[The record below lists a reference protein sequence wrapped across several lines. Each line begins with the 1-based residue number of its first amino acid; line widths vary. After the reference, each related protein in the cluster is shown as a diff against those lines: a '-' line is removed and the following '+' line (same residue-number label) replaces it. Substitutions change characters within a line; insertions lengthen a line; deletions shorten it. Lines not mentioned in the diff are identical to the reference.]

1 MEPGGRWRELLDQ
14 RLAEAVADLGA
25 VPGVRG
31 LIVCGSIG
39 RGQPWPLSD
48 IDLVPIYAGSFE
60 PAGEVKR
67 RQALLIDWWA
77 SSGRAQTLDVGWLA
91 FLARAFLDW
100 PDRVRFDP
108 LVVAARV
115 RLWWRQALGARRDA
129 AAALAEQDPARATSR
144 LRDAAGALRLVLI
157 EGWQE
162 QSSSM
167 GRVWTRFERMAD
179 RRRLRDLAGRLA
191 VLADADPRTVAARVD
206 LAPVWL
212 RERIDLAAAARR
224 LVGEDVTSDQNA
236 RDQLLAFATHV
247 PRHRPDQAG
256 PWMAGEPEPDLPA
269 GLAELDQLMAEV
281 ARLLAGLGPDLLGP
295 EPGT

>member
-1 MEPGGRWRELLDQ
+1 
-14 RLAEAVADLGA
+14 
-25 VPGVRG
+25 
-31 LIVCGSIG
+31 
-39 RGQPWPLSD
+39 
-48 IDLVPIYAGSFE
+48 
-60 PAGEVKR
+60 
-67 RQALLIDWWA
+67 
-77 SSGRAQTLDVGWLA
+77 
-91 FLARAFLDW
+91 
-100 PDRVRFDP
+100 
-108 LVVAARV
+108 
-115 RLWWRQALGARRDA
+115 
-129 AAALAEQDPARATSR
+129 
-144 LRDAAGALRLVLI
+144 
-157 EGWQE
+157 
-162 QSSSM
+162 
-167 GRVWTRFERMAD
+167 MAD
-179 RRRLRDLAGRLA
+179 RRGLRDLAGRLA